1 MKKVKTKAAPDAGL
15 PIVKNDEFMIDI
27 IGDLIS
33 GKVFGKVKE
42 LIDEVVTTKEEK
54 EQLHIKLR
62 ELEMRHAESMMQSQV
77 SDVLSARDREV
88 GVIKSGG
95 LNLTQNVLA
104 YSAIVAFFAMT
115 GYILAHGIG
124 TLEADESFII
134 GNLTGMAA
142 AIAKDIYGYYFG
154 SSKGEHFLFRRPR
167 GNRITAGA

>member
-1 MKKVKTKAAPDAGL
+1 MK
-15 PIVKNDEFMIDI
+15 NI

-54 EQLHIKLR
+54 MTLHIKLR
-62 ELEMRHAESMMQSQV
+62 ELEMLHAQSMADSQIT
-77 SDVLSARDREV
+77 DVLSAREREV
-88 GVIKSGG
+88 ETLKSGG
-95 LNLTQNVLA
+95 LNLTQNMLA
-104 YSAIVAFFAMT
+104 YIAIVAFFVMT
-115 GYILAHGIG
+115 GYILANGIG

-154 SSKGEHFLFRRPR
+154 SSRGDQFLFRKPKLKS
-167 GNRITAGA
+167 IQ

>member
-1 MKKVKTKAAPDAGL
+1 MK
-15 PIVKNDEFMIDI
+15 NI

-54 EQLHIKLR
+54 MTLHIKLR
-62 ELEMRHAESMMQSQV
+62 ELEMLHAQSMADSQIT
-77 SDVLSARDREV
+77 DVLSAREREV
-88 GVIKSGG
+88 DALKSGG
-95 LNLTQNVLA
+95 LNLTQNMLA
-104 YSAIVAFFAMT
+104 YIAIVAFFVMT
-115 GYILAHGIG
+115 GYILANGIG

-154 SSKGEHFLFRRPR
+154 SSRGDQFLFRKSKLKS
-167 GNRITAGA
+167 IQ

>member
-1 MKKVKTKAAPDAGL
+1 MK
-15 PIVKNDEFMIDI
+15 DI
-27 IGDLIS
+27 IADIIS

-54 EQLHIKLR
+54 EALHIRLR
-62 ELEMRHAESMMQSQV
+62 ELEMNHAQSVTQSQV
-77 SDVLSARDREV
+77 TDMLSARQREV
-88 GVIKSGG
+88 DALKTGG

-104 YSAIVAFFAMT
+104 YIAIVAFFIMT
-115 GYILAHGIG
+115 GYILANGIG

-154 SSKGEHFLFRRPR
+154 SSRGDQFLFRRSKL
-167 GNRITAGA
+167 NQYNN